1 LTKKNDYVI
10 ICNRWR
16 SIGEKIV
23 KGHSLKIFFK
33 K

>member
-16 SIGEKIV
+16 NIGEKLS
-23 KGHSLKIFFK
+23 KATA
-33 K
+33 